1 MGWKGGRV
9 DVNRE
14 RLLMQNATFY
24 TETDSN
30 LTVSAAE
37 QTRKLNNLH
46 SPVLCSFPLVFI
58 TPYNMSHSQVGSRDS
73 LVLINVPN
81 IHRN

>member
-9 DVNRE
+9 YANRG

-24 TETDSN
+24 TEIDSN
-30 LTVSAAE
+30 LTVSVTQ
-37 QTRKLNNLH
+37 QTRKLNNLRI
-46 SPVLCSFPLVFI
+46 PILCSFPLVLI
-58 TPYNMSHSQVGSRDS
+58 TPYNMSHSQVGSRES
-73 LVLINVPN
+73 LVLINIPN

>member
-9 DVNRE
+9 YVNWE
-14 RLLMQNATFY
+14 RILMQNATFY

-30 LTVSAAE
+30 LTVSVTQ
-37 QTRKLNNLH
+37 QTRKLNNLRI
-46 SPVLCSFPLVFI
+46 PVPCSFPLI
-58 TPYNMSHSQVGSRDS
+58 LKTPYNMSHSQVGSHER

-81 IHRN
+81 IHRS

>member
-1 MGWKGGRV
+1 MGWKAGRV
-9 DVNRE
+9 YVNRE
-14 RLLMQNATFY
+14 RLLMQTFY

-30 LTVSAAE
+30 LTVSVTQ
-37 QTRKLNNLH
+37 QTRKLNNLRI
-46 SPVLCSFPLVFI
+46 PVMCSFPLVLI
-58 TPYNMSHSQVGSRDS
+58 TPYNMSHSQVGSHES